1 MNNEEMKAVALMLGL
16 TDAATLTDV
25 QKKINLLLEYQRA
38 NGVLQAEK
46 EKLEKELDG
55 LKLSGITALVDSA
68 IGEGK
73 ISADRKDHF
82 ISLGKS
88 VGAESLKLTFE
99 AMNPPCALPPY
110 WPGNP
115 EEPYMR
121 EATRNGRMCRRRSS
135 S

>member
-1 MNNEEMKAVALMLGL
+1 M
-16 TDAATLTDV
+16 
-25 QKKINLLLEYQRA
+25 EYQKA

-55 LKLSGITALVDSA
+55 LRLSGITALVDSA

-99 AMNPPCALPPY
+99 AMNPALRPSVILAGKSGGPAHAGGY
-110 WPGNP
+110 EKWTDVP
-115 EEPYMR
+115 EEELKLMR
-121 EATRNGRMCRRRSS
+121 SDDPQQYRRLYKKQFGVDCPEFN
-135 S
+135 